1 MTTFDLYG
9 SDELT
14 VGEVRDIV
22 GSALRVEFSLR
33 NSGYR
38 GGDYFLWQG
47 EAAEV
52 VTVCGNF
59 EDEDGE
65 LYEPEFSDY
74 PVLLQVDGSERAE
87 WIRTLIEAASGLTL
101 LRRIVL

>member
-1 MTTFDLYG
+1 MIFDLYG
-9 SDELT
+9 TDELS
-14 VGEVRDIV
+14 VGEVRDLV
-22 GSALRVEFSLR
+22 TLMLSVEFSLR

-47 EAAEV
+47 DGEEV

-65 LYEPEFSDY
+65 LFEPEFSEF

-87 WIRTLIEAASGLTL
+87 WIETLIAATGLTL